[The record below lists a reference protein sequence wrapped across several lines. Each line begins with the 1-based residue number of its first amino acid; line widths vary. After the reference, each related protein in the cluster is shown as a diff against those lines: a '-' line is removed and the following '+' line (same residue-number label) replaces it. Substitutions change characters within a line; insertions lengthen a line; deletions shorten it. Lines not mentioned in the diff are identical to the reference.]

1 MPEIEARD
9 GVKLY
14 AETHGDGMPVLLSCG
29 MCTTHKN
36 FYPQIEA
43 FTAAGAK
50 LVLWDY
56 RGHGL
61 SEVPTD
67 PDAYTLDHV
76 LDDLD
81 RVLDWAAPEGPVVV
95 GGLSFGG
102 LAALHYALRRPER
115 VRALLLLDSG
125 PGFKNPQA
133 LEGWKA
139 QTERTASFL
148 ENKGPR
154 AFVESRAS
162 VTTVGLS
169 PELPAAVVAGD
180 AIAAQDPEGLALF
193 ARRIA
198 GPAAP
203 VIDQLAEIE
212 APALVL
218 VGEKDKPYLRAAEVM
233 AARLPN
239 AEHVTIPGAGHIVNI
254 EETEA
259 FNAAVIGFLEKL
271 S

>member
-1 MPEIEARD
+1 VPEIEARD

-14 AETHGDGMPVLLSCG
+14 VEAHGDGYPVLLSCG

-36 FYPQIEA
+36 FHPQIEA
-43 FTAAGAK
+43 LTGAGSK

-61 SEVPTD
+61 SQSPAD
-67 PDAYTLDHV
+67 PEAYTLDLV

-81 RVLDWAAPEGPVVV
+81 RVLEWASPDAPAVI

-125 PGFKNPQA
+125 PGFKNPKA
-133 LEGWKA
+133 LEGWMA
-139 QTERTASFL
+139 QTERTAAFL
-148 ENKGPR
+148 EKAGPR
-154 AFVESRAS
+154 AFIDGKAG
-162 VTTVGLS
+162 VTAVGLK
-169 PELPAAVVAGD
+169 PDLPAAKVAAD
-180 AIAAQDPEGLALF
+180 AIAAQNPQGLAHF

-218 VGEKDKPYLRAAEVM
+218 VGEKDKAYLRAAEVM

-239 AEHVTIPGAGHIVNI
+239 AEHVTIPAAGHIVNI
-254 EETEA
+254 EEA
-259 FNAAVIGFLEKL
+259 AACNAAVIRFLSKL
-271 S
+271 P